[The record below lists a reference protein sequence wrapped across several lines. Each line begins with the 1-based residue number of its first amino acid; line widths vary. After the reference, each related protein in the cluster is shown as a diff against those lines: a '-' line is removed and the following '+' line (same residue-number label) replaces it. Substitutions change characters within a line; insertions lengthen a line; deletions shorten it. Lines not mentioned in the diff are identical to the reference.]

1 MSGSAVLALAPML
14 APPTPGSAAP
24 GAPASEPGV
33 RAFDGV
39 LADTGA
45 ASVDAEPV
53 DPGATPTASAG
64 AAPVEAKPAA
74 DATQALAAA
83 PPAVAVL
90 PAMNDPA
97 TTSVLNALALRVATE
112 ARTATSAV
120 AGVAIPPA
128 MATAGVDP
136 AVAATQA
143 ATTLPA
149 ALAAASTASLAA
161 SMPAGLAAMAT
172 TAGMPASVRGAAS
185 TASGTGAIPLAS
197 AMAADADPGA
207 LDQLLSTLD
216 ALLPGAPTAA
226 TSGTSGSGVA
236 SVPMAATAAP
246 LAPPLP
252 ATPAILPGGDVAKA
266 ALEAL
271 IEPSPDGGGDPAA
284 GASPLPTAVPGAA
297 GAPVLQTATST
308 VASFAAAVPR
318 ADGAQPP
325 IQVPFDSPQWGNE
338 LTTRVVSLA
347 REQFSE
353 AEIRVTPDELGPIEV
368 KLRFEGDRVH
378 AQFGAISPEAREA
391 LTANLH
397 RLREMFAGEGL
408 NLGQA
413 FVGHHGQDAGRR
425 FEGQTS
431 RGGGS
436 GSEGDDDV
444 AAIAPRVS
452 VAARRGLLDE
462 FA

>member
-1 MSGSAVLALAPML
+1 MSTGAMLALAPTL
-14 APPTPGSAAP
+14 APPAPGSPAA
-24 GAPASEPGV
+24 GAAVSEPGT
-33 RAFDGV
+33 RAFEGV
-39 LADTGA
+39 LADTEA
-45 ASVDAEPV
+45 ASLDAGPV
-53 DPGATPTASAG
+53 DPGAAVTLADGAPMPDPT
-64 AAPVEAKPAA
+64 PAA
-74 DATQALAAA
+74 DAAPVIAAA
-83 PPAVAVL
+83 PAPVAVP
-90 PAMNDPA
+90 PAMDDAA

-112 ARTATSAV
+112 AKMASAAAGSV
-120 AGVAIPPA
+120 PLSVSTGGTDPAGVAQPPA
-128 MATAGVDP
+128 MAT
-136 AVAATQA
+136 
-143 ATTLPA
+143 PA

-161 SMPAGLAAMAT
+161 SMPMLFAAAAPV
-172 TAGMPASVRGAAS
+172 AGMPASVRGAPSAL
-185 TASGTGAIPLAS
+185 GGPGVVPLAGVVT
-197 AMAADADPGA
+197 AEGDAGS
-207 LDQLLSTLD
+207 LDQLLSALD
-216 ALLPGAPTAA
+216 ALLPSAPTPSAA
-226 TSGTSGSGVA
+226 ASSGSGLA
-236 SVPMAATAAP
+236 PVPMTVTAAP
-246 LAPPLP
+246 LAPPMP
-252 ATPAILPGGDVAKA
+252 TPPPILAAGEVAKA

-271 IEPSPDGGGDPAA
+271 VE
-284 GASPLPTAVPGAA
+284 PTADAGGESASNPSTPSTPLSGAA
-297 GAPVLQTATST
+297 PVFSTAIGSL
-308 VASFAAAVPR
+308 ASSAATAPR

-338 LTTRVVSLA
+338 LATRVVSLA

-425 FEGQTS
+425 FDGHAS

-436 GSEGDDDV
+436 GGEGDDDV
-444 AAIAPRVS
+444 AAIAPRVA